1 MRVPHKRSEYDVDP
15 STQRTPYNPF
25 RNNPAFSIRSM
36 GEIENE
42 DETMDMRDEKIRK
55 HLEDMQRLEP
65 ERYEVPFSSFILIH
79 HGKSLVLLSQ

>member
-1 MRVPHKRSEYDVDP
+1 
-15 STQRTPYNPF
+15 
-25 RNNPAFSIRSM
+25 M